1 MTGSILTINGGSSSL
16 KFALF
21 DNTADLTATVRG
33 EIEDLDAAP
42 HLLAR
47 DASGAVLAE
56 HRWSAGTGHP
66 FAVALD
72 SLLSFTDSHLGR
84 DGLAGGGPRG
94 VPCGGQRI
102 RA

>member
-21 DNTADLTATVRG
+21 DNNAELAATVRG

-56 HRWSAGTGHP
+56 
-66 FAVALD
+66 
-72 SLLSFTDSHLGR
+72 
-84 DGLAGGGPRG
+84 
-94 VPCGGQRI
+94 
-102 RA
+102 

>member
-21 DNTADLTATVRG
+21 DNTGELTATVRG

-56 HRWSAGTGHP
+56 RRWPAGSAAHP
-66 FAVALD
+66 FNSIAAV
-72 SLLSFTDSHLGR
+72 SILGR
-84 DGLAGGGPRG
+84 LN
-94 VPCGGQRI
+94 
-102 RA
+102 